1 MGQSRV
7 SKFERMLKYQSNQ
20 VELLQQ
26 QIAVQNALI
35 SALNQEHLQLCKRLQ
50 DLQTNHKP
58 SSNLVST
65 YQQCEV
71 AMIEAQKLIK
81 AKRIQIATADEK
93 LDHLLHTYRDEE
105 QRLKAWEKLVDRE
118 KLKGRAALSSS
129 EIREADEIFL
139 LSKLGR
145 VNL

>member
-50 DLQTNHKP
+50 DLQSNHAS
-58 SSNLVST
+58 SSNLVSA
-65 YQQCEV
+65 YEQCEV
-71 AMIEAQKLIK
+71 AMMEAQKLIK
-81 AKRIQIATADEK
+81 AKKIEIATADEK
-93 LDHLLHTYRDEE
+93 LDHLLHSYRDEE
-105 QRLKAWEKLVDRE
+105 RRLNAWEKLVDRE
-118 KLKGRAALSSS
+118 KLKGRAALISS